1 MIRITPDISIDPA
14 DLQWQFVRASGPG
27 GQHVNKTATAVQ
39 LRYDVA
45 ASTDLPAEVKRRLG
59 AIAGQK
65 LTDAGEL
72 VIDARSSRSQDRNRR
87 EAVERLVELLRRAA
101 HKPRPRRKTRPTL
114 SSVRRRLEDKRRRGE
129 KKKLRKKVRRDR
141 G

>member
-45 ASTDLPAEVKRRLG
+45 ASTDLPAEVKRRLP
-59 AIAGQK
+59 AVAGQK